1 MNSFDKIKVVSN
13 IKYISYINRNVFT
26 KKMRNGRIASWQYT
40 TNDPYNL
47 MIEKNKD
54 RNELVIEFT
63 GKILL
68 DDYPQLISESTI
80 HQCFEN
86 ISKLGICKLDIDSI
100 IKDSQVVKCDVT
112 QDISYTLNPQLIAP

>member
-1 MNSFDKIKVVSN
+1 MNTFDKIKVVSN

-26 KKMRNGRIASWQYT
+26 KKMRNGRISSWQYT

-63 GKILL
+63 GKILAQFNSSV
-68 DDYPQLISESTI
+68 DAYPVTTAENSAQTI
-80 HQCFEN
+80 HEEW
-86 ISKLGICKLDIDSI
+86 
-100 IKDSQVVKCDVT
+100 
-112 QDISYTLNPQLIAP
+112 DISYPMYLCPKAFDLRVQRFCGGI